1 MIEDT
6 KKDVDNRNQRENIA
20 TDTDAVNSKYDD
32 ATFIAK
38 LQEKDA
44 EIRQLQQQ
52 IGELSTRLKEVESI
66 ALEKENIVAEL
77 AEIIAA
83 KEAEDSW
90 RIEALRTYI
99 QQQLPPTPR
108 TTNGSIMHLE
118 MTKESTKKMEDH
130 AGLPSRNESS
140 RHNQMENQSFNSK
153 KIHKQPRLQ
162 QKVDI
167 PRINLR
173 DVNLSSKVTTA

>member
-1 MIEDT
+1 ME
-6 KKDVDNRNQRENIA
+6 NRNQRTNVA
-20 TDTDAVNSKYDD
+20 TDNDAVYSNYND
-32 ATFIAK
+32 ATFTAK
-38 LQEKDA
+38 LEEKDA

-52 IGELSTRLKEVESI
+52 IEELSTRLKEVESL

-118 MTKESTKKMEDH
+118 MTKESTKKIEDH
-130 AGLPSRNESS
+130 AGLPSRNESN
-140 RHNQMENQSFNSK
+140 RHNQMEMQNFKSK
-153 KIHKQPRLQ
+153 KAHKQPRLQ

-173 DVNLSSKVTTA
+173 DVKGNLASEVTTA